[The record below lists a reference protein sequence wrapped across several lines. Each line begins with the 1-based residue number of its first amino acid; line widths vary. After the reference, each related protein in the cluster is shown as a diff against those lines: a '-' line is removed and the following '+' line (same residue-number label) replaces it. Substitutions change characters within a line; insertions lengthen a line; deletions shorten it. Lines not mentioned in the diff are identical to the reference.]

1 MLPQMFHRTIALTLV
16 LASTVVAAPKL
27 VITEIMYDPTS
38 PESDDQQTEWVE
50 IQNLGEQTINLQGYQ
65 ITSGS
70 KTRPHDPK
78 QRFVIR
84 DAKIEPGKYLLIGVG
99 SASAYAPFNLPHMGV
114 YCDES
119 HYAWLTNGGDSVA
132 IRDDKGKIIDE
143 VVYSDRKSTRLNS
156 S

>member
-1 MLPQMFHRTIALTLV
+1 LLGRFILTRSFIREGLSVAASIIVGVARSLNVLWHRGESVCSHQSRRSGGEMVARVITMILL
-16 LASTVVAAPKL
+16 LASAAAAAPKL

-84 DAKIEPGKYLLIGVG
+84 DAKIE
-99 SASAYAPFNLPHMGV
+99 
-114 YCDES
+114 
-119 HYAWLTNGGDSVA
+119 
-132 IRDDKGKIIDE
+132 
-143 VVYSDRKSTRLNS
+143 
-156 S
+156 